1 MSGRLEGRG
10 AIITGG
16 ATGIGRAIAER
27 LVADGARVAVG
38 QLDAG
43 SYTAPAG
50 AELWELDVRDAAAV
64 EAFVARAVAELGG
77 LRIAV
82 SNAAI
87 TGPTAIA
94 PFMSHSVE
102 LFRAVLDTNLVGPF
116 AVAQASARAM
126 IERGEGGRIINIA
139 SINSFVAE
147 EFSAGYVS
155 SKTGLLGLTRAA
167 AVELAPHA
175 VTVNAVAPGQI
186 FSESGREAEALRE
199 EGSGLK
205 YLHYR
210 DGPLGAGGEPQD
222 IAGAVAY
229 LASDD
234 ARWVSGTTL
243 VVDGAFL
250 AS

>member
-1 MSGRLEGRG
+1 M
-10 AIITGG
+10 ITGG
-16 ATGIGRAIAER
+16 ATGIGRAIAKR
-27 LVADGARVAVG
+27 FVAEGARVAIG
-38 QLDAG
+38 QLDAAA
-43 SYTAPAG
+43 YTAPEG
-50 AELWELDVRDAAAV
+50 AELWELDVRDAVAV
-64 EAFVARAVAELGG
+64 EAFVVRAVAELGG
-77 LRIAV
+77 LQIAV

-94 PFMSHSVE
+94 PFMNHSVE

-116 AVAQASARAM
+116 AVAQAAARAM
-126 IERGEGGRIINIA
+126 IESGRGGRIINIA

-147 EFSAGYVS
+147 EFSAGYVT

-167 AVELAPHA
+167 AVELAPHGI
-175 VTVNAVAPGQI
+175 TVNAVAPGQI
-186 FSESGREAEALRE
+186 FSESGREAEALR
-199 EGSGLK
+199 GDALT

-210 DGPLGAGGEPQD
+210 DGPLGAGGEPED
-222 IAGAVAY
+222 VAAAVAY

-234 ARWVSGTTL
+234 ARWVSGTTI

>member
-1 MSGRLEGRG
+1 MSGRLTDRG
-10 AIITGG
+10 AMVTGG

-27 LVADGARVAVG
+27 FVAEGARVAIG
-38 QLDAG
+38 QLDAAA
-43 SYTAPAG
+43 YTAPAG
-50 AELWELDVRDAAAV
+50 AELWELDVRDAVAV
-64 EAFVARAVAELGG
+64 DAFVARAVAELGG
-77 LRIAV
+77 LQIAV

-87 TGPTAIA
+87 TGPTAIV
-94 PFMSHSVE
+94 PFMRHSVE

-116 AVAQASARAM
+116 AVAQAAARAM
-126 IERGEGGRIINIA
+126 IESGRGGRIINIA

-147 EFSAGYVS
+147 EFSAGYVT

-167 AVELAPHA
+167 AVELAPHGI
-175 VTVNAVAPGQI
+175 TVNAVAPGQI
-186 FSESGREAEALRE
+186 FSESGREAEALR
-199 EGSGLK
+199 GDALT

-210 DGPLGAGGEPQD
+210 DGPLGAGGEPED
-222 IAGAVAY
+222 VAAAVAY

>member
-1 MSGRLEGRG
+1 M
-10 AIITGG
+10 AI
-16 ATGIGRAIAER
+16 
-27 LVADGARVAVG
+27 G

-50 AELWELDVRDAAAV
+50 AELWELDVRDATAV
-64 EAFVARAVAELGG
+64 EEFVARAVAELGG

-116 AVAQASARAM
+116 AVAQAAARAM

-147 EFSAGYVS
+147 EFSAATSAPRRGFSGSRGRPPS
-155 SKTGLLGLTRAA
+155 SSRRM
-167 AVELAPHA
+167 PS
-175 VTVNAVAPGQI
+175 P
-186 FSESGREAEALRE
+186 
-199 EGSGLK
+199 
-205 YLHYR
+205 
-210 DGPLGAGGEPQD
+210 
-222 IAGAVAY
+222 
-229 LASDD
+229 
-234 ARWVSGTTL
+234 
-243 VVDGAFL
+243 
-250 AS
+250 